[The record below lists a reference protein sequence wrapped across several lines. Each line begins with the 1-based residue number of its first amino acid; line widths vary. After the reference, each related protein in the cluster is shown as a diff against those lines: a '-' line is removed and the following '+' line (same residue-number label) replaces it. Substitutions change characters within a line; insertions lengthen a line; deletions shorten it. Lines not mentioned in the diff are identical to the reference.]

1 VSFIAQYAGEK
12 CVNLKDYSGRHL
24 DSARLRE
31 VFSFM
36 STAVQVGTILMK
48 ERQGMAELFQLE
60 SEPRSGGWSRVKTFD
75 GLALDRKIHA
85 AGWNFFFM
93 AAEVK
98 VMFFGALGAR
108 KMQNALQ
115 RLLGKVKQQ
124 HFNGIEVTGIV
135 ASRFLGVP
143 YVTVSAH
150 SRHMQKSCYLD
161 SSEARASQDSAEWAK
176 S

>member
-1 VSFIAQYAGEK
+1 
-12 CVNLKDYSGRHL
+12 
-24 DSARLRE
+24 
-31 VFSFM
+31 M

-48 ERQGMAELFQLE
+48 DGPGMAELFQLE
-60 SEPRSGGWSRVKTFD
+60 SEPSSEGWSLVKTLD
-75 GLALDRKIHA
+75 GISLDRKIHA

-93 AAEVK
+93 ATEVK

-108 KMQNALQ
+108 KIQNALQ

-135 ASRFLGVP
+135 ASHFLGVP

-150 SRHMQKSCYLD
+150 SRHMQRSCYLD
-161 SSEARASQDSAEWAK
+161 SSEARQASEDSAEWAK